1 MVMVIDPTSFQM
13 TGDRLYI
20 CQTNE
25 MASFHISN
33 TGEINQSFLHLKITG
48 NMVTLGITVF
58 DSITNKANS
67 VFSFKV
73 LFLFTLYYEI
83 IFVIY

>member
-1 MVMVIDPTSFQM
+1 
-13 TGDRLYI
+13 
-20 CQTNE
+20 

-58 DSITNKANS
+58 
-67 VFSFKV
+67 V
-73 LFLFTLYYEI
+73 
-83 IFVIY
+83 

>member
-1 MVMVIDPTSFQM
+1 M

-58 DSITNKANS
+58 VWIFFDSITNKANS

>member
-1 MVMVIDPTSFQM
+1 
-13 TGDRLYI
+13 
-20 CQTNE
+20 
-25 MASFHISN
+25 
-33 TGEINQSFLHLKITG
+33 
-48 NMVTLGITVF
+48 MVTLGITVFVWIFF